1 MSVGGYL
8 EPWCPLSSFS
18 LKIILLDLWMDKC
31 DFMRCPPQKRT
42 HSVVEM
48 RLIKRKFQKSSG
60 YSRLHFPEHSHEV
73 VGDGGLQKEIS
84 LHVKEL

>member
-1 MSVGGYL
+1 MSVAGHL
-8 EPWCPLSSFS
+8 EPSSLLSSFS
-18 LKIILLDLWMDKC
+18 QKIFLLDLWMDKC
-31 DFMRCPPQKRT
+31 AFMRFSPLKRT

-48 RLIKRKFQKSSG
+48 RLIKRKFQKCSG
-60 YSRLHFPEHSHEV
+60 YCGLRFPEHSHEV